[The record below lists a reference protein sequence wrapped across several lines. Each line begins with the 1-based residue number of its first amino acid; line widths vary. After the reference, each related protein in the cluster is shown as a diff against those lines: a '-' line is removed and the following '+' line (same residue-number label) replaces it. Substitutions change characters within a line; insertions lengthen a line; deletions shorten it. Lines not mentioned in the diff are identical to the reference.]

1 MNSSASTSQL
11 SNAPTTPIDQVRFA
25 VVDTETTGLSTD
37 DDRVL
42 QLGVVVVRG
51 DGTVEQ
57 EFVTYVRRLTWGFGH
72 VGAFH
77 IHGITRRQLRG
88 GAKPREALEMLN
100 ALIDGCVFT
109 AHNAKFDIG
118 FLQSDSTRLE
128 IPLKLMGPLC
138 TLNLSRKLDPQRSM
152 SHKLKDVAARYGKST
167 DRPHDALAD
176 AQLTAAVLPDLLAAH
191 RVTTYEELT
200 PHFG

>member
-1 MNSSASTSQL
+1 MTI
-11 SNAPTTPIDQVRFA
+11 APTTPIDRVRFA

-42 QLGVVVVRG
+42 QVGVVVVRG
-51 DGTVEQ
+51 NGAVEK

-88 GAKPREALEMLN
+88 GIKPREALEELN
-100 ALIDGCVFT
+100 ALISDCVFT

-118 FLQSDSTRLE
+118 FLQSDSTRLQ
-128 IPLKLMGPLC
+128 IPLKLTGPLC
-138 TLNLSRKLDPQRSM
+138 TLNLSRKLDPQRAM
-152 SHKLKDVAARYGKST
+152 SHKLKDVAARFGKST
-167 DRPHDALAD
+167 ERPHDALAD
-176 AQLTAAVLPDLLAAH
+176 AQLTAAVLPELLSAH
-191 RVTTYEELT
+191 RITTYGELT
-200 PHFG
+200 THFG

>member
-1 MNSSASTSQL
+1 MTA
-11 SNAPTTPIDQVRFA
+11 AVPTTHLNGGPTTSIDNVRFA

-42 QLGVVVVRG
+42 QIGVVVVRG
-51 DGTVEQ
+51 DGSVER
-57 EFVTYVRRLTWGFGH
+57 EFVTYVRRLTWGVGH
-72 VGAFH
+72 VGAFQ
-77 IHGITRRQLRG
+77 IHGITRRQLRSG
-88 GAKPREALEMLN
+88 MKPREALETLN
-100 ALIDGCVFT
+100 RLIDGCVFT

-128 IPLKLMGPLC
+128 VPLKLTGPLC
-138 TLNLSRKLDPQRSM
+138 TLNLSRKLDPQRTM
-152 SHKLKDVAARYGKST
+152 SHKLKDVAARFGKST

-191 RVTTYEELT
+191 RVTTYAELAS
-200 PHFG
+200 HFG

>member
-1 MNSSASTSQL
+1 MNI
-11 SNAPTTPIDQVRFA
+11 APMTPIDQVRFA

-42 QLGVVVVRG
+42 QVGVVVVRG
-51 DGTVEQ
+51 NGAVER

-88 GAKPREALEMLN
+88 GIKPREALEKLN
-100 ALIDGCVFT
+100 ALISDCVFT

-118 FLQSDSTRLE
+118 FLQSDSTRLQ
-128 IPLKLMGPLC
+128 IPLKLTGPLC
-138 TLNLSRKLDPQRSM
+138 TLTLSRKLDPQRAM
-152 SHKLKDVAARYGKST
+152 SHKLKDVAARFGKST
-167 DRPHDALAD
+167 QRPHDALAD
-176 AQLTAAVLPDLLAAH
+176 AQLTAAVLPELLSAH
-191 RVTTYEELT
+191 RITTYGELT
-200 PHFG
+200 THFG

>member
-1 MNSSASTSQL
+1 MTA
-11 SNAPTTPIDQVRFA
+11 AVPTTHLNGGPTTSIDNVRFA

-42 QLGVVVVRG
+42 QIGVVVVRG
-51 DGTVEQ
+51 DGSVER
-57 EFVTYVRRLTWGFGH
+57 EFVTYVRRLTWGVGH

-77 IHGITRRQLRG
+77 IHGITRRQLRSG
-88 GAKPREALEMLN
+88 MKPREALETLN
-100 ALIDGCVFT
+100 RLIDGCVFT

-128 IPLKLMGPLC
+128 VPLKLTGPLC
-138 TLNLSRKLDPQRSM
+138 TLNLSRKLDPQRTM
-152 SHKLKDVAARYGKST
+152 SPKLKDVAARFGKST

-191 RVTTYEELT
+191 RVTTYAELAS
-200 PHFG
+200 HFG

>member
-1 MNSSASTSQL
+1 MTI
-11 SNAPTTPIDQVRFA
+11 APTTPIDQVRFA

-42 QLGVVVVRG
+42 QVGVVVVRG
-51 DGTVEQ
+51 NGAVEK

-88 GAKPREALEMLN
+88 GIKPREALEELN
-100 ALIDGCVFT
+100 ALISDCVFT

-118 FLQSDSTRLE
+118 FLQSDSTRLQ
-128 IPLKLMGPLC
+128 IPLKLTGPLC
-138 TLNLSRKLDPQRSM
+138 TLNLSRKLDPQRAM
-152 SHKLKDVAARYGKST
+152 SHKLKDVAARFGKST
-167 DRPHDALAD
+167 ERPHDALAD
-176 AQLTAAVLPDLLAAH
+176 AQLTAAVLPELLSAH
-191 RVTTYEELT
+191 RITMYGELST
-200 PHFG
+200 HFG

>member
-1 MNSSASTSQL
+1 MTSHLQTPV
-11 SNAPTTPIDQVRFA
+11 APMAPIDRVRFA

-37 DDRVL
+37 SDRVL
-42 QLGVVVVRG
+42 QVGVVVVRG
-51 DGTVEQ
+51 DGAVEQ
-57 EFVTYVRRLTWGFGH
+57 EFVTYLRRLTWGIGH

-77 IHGITRRQLRG
+77 IHGITRRQLRKG
-88 GAKPREALEMLN
+88 MAPRAALEALNELTN
-100 ALIDGCVFT
+100 GCVFT

-118 FLQSDSTRLE
+118 FLRSDFMRLE
-128 IPLKLMGPLC
+128 IPMQLTGPLC

-152 SHKLKDVAARYGKST
+152 SHKLRDVAARFGKST

-191 RVTTYEELT
+191 RIATYAELA

>member
-1 MNSSASTSQL
+1 MTL
-11 SNAPTTPIDQVRFA
+11 TPTTPIDQVRFA

-42 QLGVVVVRG
+42 QVGVVVVRG
-51 DGTVEQ
+51 NGVVER

-88 GAKPREALEMLN
+88 GIKPREALEKLN
-100 ALIDGCVFT
+100 ALISDCVFT
-109 AHNAKFDIG
+109 AHNARFDIG
-118 FLQSDSTRLE
+118 FLQSDSTRLQ
-128 IPLKLMGPLC
+128 IPLELTGPLC
-138 TLNLSRKLDPQRSM
+138 TLNLSRKLDPQRAM

-167 DRPHDALAD
+167 ERPHDALAD
-176 AQLTAAVLPDLLAAH
+176 AQLTAAVLPELLSAHRITTYGELAAH
-191 RVTTYEELT
+191 
-200 PHFG
+200 FG

>member
-1 MNSSASTSQL
+1 MTA
-11 SNAPTTPIDQVRFA
+11 AVPTTHLNGGPTTSIDNVRFA

-42 QLGVVVVRG
+42 QIGVVVVRG
-51 DGTVEQ
+51 DGSVER
-57 EFVTYVRRLTWGFGH
+57 EFVTYVRRLTWGVGH

-77 IHGITRRQLRG
+77 IHGITRRQLRSG
-88 GAKPREALEMLN
+88 MKPREALETLN
-100 ALIDGCVFT
+100 RLIDGCVFT

-128 IPLKLMGPLC
+128 VPLKLTGPLC
-138 TLNLSRKLDPQRSM
+138 TLNLSRKLDPQRTM
-152 SHKLKDVAARYGKST
+152 SHKLKDVAARFGKST

-191 RVTTYEELT
+191 RVTTYAELVS
-200 PHFG
+200 HFG

>member
-1 MNSSASTSQL
+1 MSI
-11 SNAPTTPIDQVRFA
+11 APTTPIDQVRFA

-42 QLGVVVVRG
+42 QVGVVVVRG
-51 DGTVEQ
+51 NGAVEK

-88 GAKPREALEMLN
+88 GIKPREALEELN
-100 ALIDGCVFT
+100 ALISDCVFT

-118 FLQSDSTRLE
+118 FLQSDSTRLQ
-128 IPLKLMGPLC
+128 IPLKLTGPLC
-138 TLNLSRKLDPQRSM
+138 TLNLSRKLDPQRAM
-152 SHKLKDVAARYGKST
+152 SHKLKDVAARFGKST
-167 DRPHDALAD
+167 ERPHDALAD
-176 AQLTAAVLPDLLAAH
+176 AQLTAAVLPELLSAH
-191 RVTTYEELT
+191 RITTYGELT
-200 PHFG
+200 THFG

>member
-1 MNSSASTSQL
+1 MTVT
-11 SNAPTTPIDQVRFA
+11 PMTPIDQVRFA

-42 QLGVVVVRG
+42 QVGVVVVRG
-51 DGTVEQ
+51 NGAVEK

-88 GAKPREALEMLN
+88 GIKPREALEKLN
-100 ALIDGCVFT
+100 ALISDCVFT

-118 FLQSDSTRLE
+118 FLQSDSTRLQ
-128 IPLKLMGPLC
+128 IPLKLTGPLC
-138 TLNLSRKLDPQRSM
+138 TLTLSRKLDPQRAM
-152 SHKLKDVAARYGKST
+152 SHKLKDVAARFGKST
-167 DRPHDALAD
+167 ERPHDALAD
-176 AQLTAAVLPDLLAAH
+176 AQLTAAVLPELLSAH
-191 RVTTYEELT
+191 RITMYGELST
-200 PHFG
+200 HFG

>member
-1 MNSSASTSQL
+1 MTI
-11 SNAPTTPIDQVRFA
+11 APTTPIDQVRFA

-42 QLGVVVVRG
+42 QVGVVVVRG
-51 DGTVEQ
+51 NGAVEK

-88 GAKPREALEMLN
+88 GIKPREALEELN
-100 ALIDGCVFT
+100 ALISDCVFT

-118 FLQSDSTRLE
+118 FLQSDSTRLQ
-128 IPLKLMGPLC
+128 IPLKLTGPLC
-138 TLNLSRKLDPQRSM
+138 TLNLSRKLDPQRAM
-152 SHKLKDVAARYGKST
+152 SHKLKDVAARFGKST
-167 DRPHDALAD
+167 ERPHDALAD
-176 AQLTAAVLPDLLAAH
+176 AQLTAAVLPELLSAH
-191 RVTTYEELT
+191 RITTYGELST
-200 PHFG
+200 HFG

>member
-1 MNSSASTSQL
+1 MTI
-11 SNAPTTPIDQVRFA
+11 APTTPIDQVRFA

-42 QLGVVVVRG
+42 QVGVVVVRG
-51 DGTVEQ
+51 NGAVEK

-88 GAKPREALEMLN
+88 GIKPREALEELN
-100 ALIDGCVFT
+100 ALISDCVFT

-118 FLQSDSTRLE
+118 FLQSDSTRLQ
-128 IPLKLMGPLC
+128 IPLKLTGPLC
-138 TLNLSRKLDPQRSM
+138 TLNLSRKLDPQRAM
-152 SHKLKDVAARYGKST
+152 SHKLKDVAARFGKST
-167 DRPHDALAD
+167 ERPHDALAD
-176 AQLTAAVLPDLLAAH
+176 AQLTAAVLPELLSAH
-191 RVTTYEELT
+191 RITTYGELT
-200 PHFG
+200 THFG

>member
-1 MNSSASTSQL
+1 MTI
-11 SNAPTTPIDQVRFA
+11 APTTPIDQVRFA

-42 QLGVVVVRG
+42 QVGVVVVRG
-51 DGTVEQ
+51 NGAVEK

-88 GAKPREALEMLN
+88 GIKPREALEKLN
-100 ALIDGCVFT
+100 ALISDCVFT

-118 FLQSDSTRLE
+118 FLQSDSTRLQ
-128 IPLKLMGPLC
+128 IPLKLTGPLC
-138 TLNLSRKLDPQRSM
+138 TLNLSRKLDPQRAM
-152 SHKLKDVAARYGKST
+152 SHKLKDVAARFGKST
-167 DRPHDALAD
+167 ERPHDALAD
-176 AQLTAAVLPDLLAAH
+176 AQLTAAVLPELLSAH
-191 RVTTYEELT
+191 RITTYGELT
-200 PHFG
+200 THFS

>member
-1 MNSSASTSQL
+1 MNSSTSTSQL

-51 DGTVEQ
+51 DGTVEH

-128 IPLKLMGPLC
+128 IPLKLTGPLC

>member
-1 MNSSASTSQL
+1 MTI
-11 SNAPTTPIDQVRFA
+11 APTTPIDQVRFA

-42 QLGVVVVRG
+42 QVGVVVVRG
-51 DGTVEQ
+51 NGAVEK

-88 GAKPREALEMLN
+88 GIKPREALEKLN
-100 ALIDGCVFT
+100 ALISDCVFT

-118 FLQSDSTRLE
+118 FLQSDSTRLQ
-128 IPLKLMGPLC
+128 IPLKLTGPLC
-138 TLNLSRKLDPQRSM
+138 TLTLSRKLDPQRAM
-152 SHKLKDVAARYGKST
+152 SHKLKDVAARFGKST
-167 DRPHDALAD
+167 ERPHDALAD
-176 AQLTAAVLPDLLAAH
+176 AQLTAAVLPELLSAH
-191 RVTTYEELT
+191 RITTYGELT
-200 PHFG
+200 THFG

>member
-1 MNSSASTSQL
+1 MTI
-11 SNAPTTPIDQVRFA
+11 APTTPIDQVRFA

-42 QLGVVVVRG
+42 QIGVVVVRG
-51 DGTVEQ
+51 NGAVEK

-88 GAKPREALEMLN
+88 GIKPREALEELN
-100 ALIDGCVFT
+100 ALISDCVFT

-118 FLQSDSTRLE
+118 FLQSDSTRLQ
-128 IPLKLMGPLC
+128 IPLKLTGPLC
-138 TLNLSRKLDPQRSM
+138 TLNLSRKLDPQRAM
-152 SHKLKDVAARYGKST
+152 SHKLKDVAARFGKST
-167 DRPHDALAD
+167 ERPHDALAD
-176 AQLTAAVLPDLLAAH
+176 AQLTAAVLPELLSAH
-191 RVTTYEELT
+191 RITTYGELT
-200 PHFG
+200 THFG